1 LPNLWHILKILSIF
15 SLLDWLLLLQ
25 GVGFFEKKPNRKT
38 SRRFTAMN
46 ISRRL
51 GTLIVF
57 AVPAIIGG
65 GIVYGIFKDYV
76 PVFVYEALLILVA
89 GGCVSR

>member
-1 LPNLWHILKILSIF
+1 
-15 SLLDWLLLLQ
+15 
-25 GVGFFEKKPNRKT
+25 
-38 SRRFTAMN
+38 MN